1 MARLELHSVSVAF
14 GKHAST
20 QAIDS
25 ISLAVSSGEFVV
37 VLGPS
42 GCGKTTLLNVAA
54 GFQQPTSGK
63 VLLDGVEIHGPSRE
77 RGMVFQKDAL
87 YPWLDA
93 RDNVA
98 FALKLRGV
106 PAAERNASAEDA
118 LALVGL
124 SGFGDHPVWQLSG
137 GMRQRVGIARA
148 LVADPDFLLMD
159 EPFGALDALTRE
171 KMHDLLLQIWARSG
185 KGVLLITHSVEEA
198 VFLAT
203 RLVVMTS
210 RPGRIES
217 EVSLEY
223 GRSALAGDRPRTIKA
238 DAAFVRDRERV
249 LDAVLDQAA

>member
-1 MARLELHSVSVAF
+1 MN
-14 GKHAST
+14 
-20 QAIDS
+20 S
-25 ISLAVSSGEFVV
+25 ISLSIATGDFVV

-54 GFQQPTSGK
+54 GFQEPTRGA
-63 VLLDGVEIHGPSRE
+63 VLLDGVEVRGPSRQ

-87 YPWLDA
+87 YPWLNA

-98 FALKLRGV
+98 FGLTLRGV
-106 PAAERNASAEDA
+106 PMRERKARADEA
-118 LALVGL
+118 LEQVGL
-124 SGFGDHPVWQLSG
+124 AGYGDHAVWQLSG
-137 GMRQRVGIARA
+137 GMRQRIGIARA
-148 LVADPDFLLMD
+148 LLADPDFLLMD

-171 KMHDLLLQIWARSG
+171 KMHDLLLGIWSRSG

-203 RLVVMTS
+203 RLIIMTS

-217 EVSLEY
+217 ETPLDY
-223 GRSALAGDRPRTIKA
+223 GRRALSGGKPRAIKA

-249 LDAVLDQAA
+249 LDRVLEGVG

>member
-1 MARLELHSVSVAF
+1 M
-14 GKHAST
+14 
-20 QAIDS
+20 
-25 ISLAVSSGEFVV
+25 

-54 GFQQPTSGK
+54 GFQTPTRGGIF
-63 VLLDGVEIHGPSRE
+63 VDDLEAHGPSRE

-87 YPWLDA
+87 YPWLSA

-106 PAAERNASAEDA
+106 PARERRGRAAEA
-118 LALVGL
+118 LAQMGL
-124 SGFGDHPVWQLSG
+124 TGFGDHPVWQLSG

-171 KMHDLLLQIWARSG
+171 NMHDLLLSIWSRSG

-203 RLVVMTS
+203 RLVTMTS

-217 EVSLEY
+217 ETSLDY
-223 GRSALAGDRPRTIKA
+223 GRRALAGDKPRSIKA
-238 DAAFVRDRERV
+238 DPSFVRDRERV
-249 LDAVLDQAA
+249 LDTILEGVA

>member
-1 MARLELHSVSVAF
+1 
-14 GKHAST
+14 
-20 QAIDS
+20 
-25 ISLAVSSGEFVV
+25 

-42 GCGKTTLLNVAA
+42 AHAAHTLDIAA
-54 GFQQPTSGK
+54 GFQPPTRGA
-63 VLLDGVEIHGPSRE
+63 VLLDDVEVRGPSKE

-93 RDNVA
+93 RENVG

-106 PAAERNASAEDA
+106 PLDERNEGASEA
-118 LALVGL
+118 LEQVGL
-124 SGFGDHPVWQLSG
+124 AEFGGHLVWQLSG
-137 GMRQRVGIARA
+137 GMRQRIGIARA

-171 KMHDLLLQIWARSG
+171 KMHDLLLGIWSRSG

-217 EVSLEY
+217 EIRLDY
-223 GRSALAGDRPRTIKA
+223 GRRALSGGKPRAIKA

-249 LDAVLDQAA
+249 LDTVLEGVG

>member
-1 MARLELHSVSVAF
+1 MARLELRSVSVEF
-14 GKHAST
+14 GKAAT
-20 QAIDS
+20 PAIDS
-25 ISLAVSSGEFVV
+25 ISLSVATGDFVV

-54 GFQQPTSGK
+54 GFQPPTRGA
-63 VLLDGVEIHGPSRE
+63 VLLDGVEIRGPTKE

-87 YPWLDA
+87 YPWLSA

-106 PAAERNASAEDA
+106 PASERRERADA
-118 LALVGL
+118 ALEQVGL
-124 SGFGDHPVWQLSG
+124 AGFGDHSVWQLSG

-148 LVADPDFLLMD
+148 LIADPDFLLMD

-171 KMHDLLLQIWARSG
+171 KMHDLLLGIWSRSG

-203 RLVVMTS
+203 RLVVMTN

-217 EVSLEY
+217 ETGLDY
-223 GRSALAGDRPRTIKA
+223 GRRALAGDKPRAIKA
-238 DAAFVRDRERV
+238 DVDFVRDRERV
-249 LDAVLDQAA
+249 LDAVLDEAA